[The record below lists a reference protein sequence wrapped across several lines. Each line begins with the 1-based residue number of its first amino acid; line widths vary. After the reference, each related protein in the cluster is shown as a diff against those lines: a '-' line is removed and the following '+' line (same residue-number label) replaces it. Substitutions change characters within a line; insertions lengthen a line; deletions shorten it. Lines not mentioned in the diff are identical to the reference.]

1 MSSDITP
8 PRAHESITP
17 ETVAALIA
25 EQTPD
30 FAHVE
35 IGERFDGWDCAM
47 FRLGDDFAARLPRT
61 QLAVQFLQAEMHWV
75 PQLSAGWD
83 FPAPRFV
90 AHGVPGHGFPWPW
103 AVVTWVPGQMAD
115 VFPLRADAGVAVGR
129 ALAQV
134 HTPAPEDAPFN
145 IEQSIPMA
153 DRDLKV
159 RERVASLSRGT
170 GPSGEVL
177 NVARALELWDIALA
191 AKEHIEWVWSHA
203 DLHGANVLSNDGAFG
218 GIVDWG
224 SMAMCDPAVDLGFT
238 HTLMPRE
245 GVDAAL
251 AEYGRLTGRVDSHFL
266 SRARGIALSK
276 CVGVALSQRPVTSA
290 MGWRGLVALG
300 VAVQGTAASG
310 VQARGGATS

>member
-1 MSSDITP
+1 MSSGVVTSDITP
-8 PRAHESITP
+8 PDAHPSITP
-17 ETVAALIA
+17 ETVAALLA
-25 EQTPD
+25 EQAPD
-30 FAHVE
+30 FAPLG

-47 FRLGDDFAARLPRT
+47 FRLGDGFAARLPRT
-61 QLAVQFLQAEMHWV
+61 HIAVRFLQAEVHWV
-75 PQLSAGWD
+75 PQLSGGWD

-103 AVVTWVPGQMAD
+103 AVVTWVPGQIAD
-115 VFPLRADAGVAVGR
+115 AFPLRADAGAAVGR

-145 IEQSIPMA
+145 VEQSIPMA

-159 RERVASLSRGT
+159 RERVATL
-170 GPSGEVL
+170 
-177 NVARALELWDIALA
+177 ARAPGPYGEQLDVALALTIWDNALA
-191 AKEHIEWVWSHA
+191 ASEHTEWVWSHA
-203 DLHGANVLSNDGAFG
+203 DLHGANVLSHDGDFG

-238 HTLMPRE
+238 HTFLPLE
-245 GVDAAL
+245 GVEAAL
-251 AEYGRLTGRVDSHFL
+251 AEYHRLTGKVDKDFL

-276 CVGVALSQRPVTSA
+276 CVGVALSPRPVTRA

-300 VAVQGTAASG
+300 VASP
-310 VQARGGATS
+310 